1 MDNRHVV
8 QCPHMGTVFDT
19 RDRFHILSTLL
30 QTKTLRQFDER
41 LQDELLP
48 ILGCSILG
56 LYLYSETTAAF
67 SPVSD
72 IFRDPTSPAYPIAQ
86 LPAAGTIKEA
96 AVRAGQAILANDLSN
111 APWTEAQAIDPL
123 IYRRSSVL
131 VAPVTIPA
139 EPPIGAPAKTLAV
152 IVAVAMEGPDAFTEE
167 DRDFLEVLG
176 QHIAPVLTAVL
187 AAEERDTLVAINGQV
202 VLGAITLD
210 NLIHS
215 IQPILRNVIHHDVT
229 GLVRFVGEPHNRW
242 FDIVACEGVAID
254 QDALRQFPFEHMAA
268 AEILTTGKP
277 LLLTGH
283 NQERF
288 AEHRYFESLG
298 VFSAM
303 LCPLLVR
310 GKPYGFLAIGSKRR
324 NAFSERDLALTE
336 QIGFHL
342 SHAITNLSAY
352 DQIRQLKD
360 QLEQENV
367 YLREEMGA
375 SLDLKSLVGDSPAL
389 QKSLRAIEMVA
400 PTDSTV
406 LITGETGTGK
416 ELVAQAI
423 HRLSPRQQKALITVN
438 CAALP
443 PTLIESELF
452 GHEKGAFTSATARK
466 LGRFELAHGG
476 TIFLDEVGE
485 LPIDVQMKLLRVLEA
500 QEFNRV
506 GGTQTIRVDV
516 RVLAATNVDLDQ
528 AIKRNSF
535 RADLFYRLNVFPLRL
550 PTLRERLQD
559 IPLLA
564 RHFVQKYSQR
574 HRKPVTRIH
583 SAALK
588 ALSAYD
594 WPGNVRELEHVI
606 ERAVIVSRT
615 STLTTEDLDGLGPTT
630 PPATNPRT
638 MAEAE
643 RAHILETLIRTHWV
657 LAGKQ
662 GAAQELGMKRS
673 TLQHR
678 MKKLAIIRPAQ
689 ANH

>member
-1 MDNRHVV
+1 MV

-48 ILGCSILG
+48 ILRCSILG

-152 IVAVAMEGPDAFTEE
+152 IVAVAMGGPDAFTEE

-615 STLTTEDLDGLGPTT
+615 STLTTEDLDGLGRTT

>member
-19 RDRFHILSTLL
+19 RVRFHILSTLL

-48 ILGCSILG
+48 ILRCSILG
-56 LYLYSETTAAF
+56 LYLYSETTATF

-96 AVRAGQAILANDLSN
+96 AVRAGQAVLANDLSN
-111 APWTEAQAIDPL
+111 TPWTEAQAIDPL

-139 EPPIGAPAKTLAV
+139 EPPIGASAKTLAV

-167 DRDFLEVLG
+167 DRNFLEVLG

-594 WPGNVRELEHVI
+594 WPGNVRELKHVI

-615 STLTTEDLDGLGPTT
+615 STLTTEDLDGLGRTT
-630 PPATNPRT
+630 PPVTNPRT

>member
-41 LQDELLP
+41 LQVELLP
-48 ILGCSILG
+48 ILRCSILG

-615 STLTTEDLDGLGPTT
+615 STLTTEDLDGLGRTT

>member
-1 MDNRHVV
+1 
-8 QCPHMGTVFDT
+8 MGTLPATGDWFPIV
-19 RDRFHILSTLL
+19 SALL
-30 QTKTLRQFDER
+30 QAKTLRQFDER
-41 LQDELLP
+41 LQHELTSLLRCEM
-48 ILGCSILG
+48 IG

-67 SPVSD
+67 SPVSESL
-72 IFRDPTSPAYPIAQ
+72 RNPSSPAYPIAQ

-96 AVRAGQAILANDLSN
+96 AVLAGHAIATDDLSRSRWSEARAI
-111 APWTEAQAIDPL
+111 APDICKAT
-123 IYRRSSVL
+123 SVL
-131 VAPVTIPA
+131 VS
-139 EPPIGAPAKTLAV
+139 PISMRSESVAGHGAKTLAL
-152 IVAVAMEGPDAFTEE
+152 IAAVAPGTAGAFSEA
-167 DRDFLEVLG
+167 DRVSLDLLS
-176 QHIAPVLTAVL
+176 QHIAPVLAAVL
-187 AAEERDTLVAINGQV
+187 AAEERDTLVAINNQV
-202 VLGAITLD
+202 VLGTLTLD

-215 IQPILRNVIHHDVT
+215 IQPILRKVIHHDVI
-229 GLVRFVGEPHNRW
+229 GLVRFIGESHNQW
-242 FDIVACEGVAID
+242 FDIVACEGVEID
-254 QDALRQFPFEHMAA
+254 QEVLRQFPFEHMAA
-268 AEILTTGKP
+268 AEILATGKP

-283 NQERF
+283 NQDRF

-298 VFSAM
+298 VLSAM
-303 LCPLLVR
+303 LCPLIVH
-310 GKPYGFLAIGSKRR
+310 GAPYGFLALGSTRR

-342 SHAITNLSAY
+342 SHAIANLSAY

-375 SLDLKSLVGDSPAL
+375 SLDLKSLVGDSAAL
-389 QKSLRAIEMVA
+389 QKSLKAIEMVA

-423 HRLSPRQQKALITVN
+423 HRLSPRRQKALITVN

-452 GHEKGAFTSATARK
+452 GHEKGAFTSATSRK

-506 GGTQTIRVDV
+506 GGTHTIRVDV
-516 RVLAATNVDLDQ
+516 RVLAATNVDLEQ
-528 AIKRNSF
+528 AIKRGAF

-550 PTLRERLQD
+550 PPLRERRDD

-564 RHFVQKYSQR
+564 RHFAQKYGLR

-583 SAALK
+583 SSALK

-594 WPGNVRELEHVI
+594 WPGNVRELEHLM
-606 ERAVIVSRT
+606 ERAVIVSRG
-615 STLTTEDLDGLGPTT
+615 SVLTIDELDGLGLSHDRTS
-630 PPATNPRT
+630 APRT
-638 MAEAE
+638 LAEAE
-643 RAHILETLIRTHWV
+643 RAHIMDV
-657 LAGKQ
+657 LVRANWIVAGKQ
-662 GAAQELGMKRS
+662 GAAEKLGMKRS

-678 MKKLAIIRPAQ
+678 MKKLEISRPSKHAL
-689 ANH
+689 

>member
-48 ILGCSILG
+48 ILRCSILG

-139 EPPIGAPAKTLAV
+139 EPPIGASAKTLAV

-615 STLTTEDLDGLGPTT
+615 STLTTEDLDGLGRTT

>member
-19 RDRFHILSTLL
+19 RVRFHILSTLL

-48 ILGCSILG
+48 ILRCSILG

-615 STLTTEDLDGLGPTT
+615 STLTTEDLDGLGRTT

>member
-19 RDRFHILSTLL
+19 RVRFHILSTLL

-48 ILGCSILG
+48 ILRCSILG
-56 LYLYSETTAAF
+56 LYLYSETTATF

-96 AVRAGQAILANDLSN
+96 AVRAGQAVLANDLSN
-111 APWTEAQAIDPL
+111 TPWTEAQAIDPL

-139 EPPIGAPAKTLAV
+139 EPPIGASAKTLAV

-594 WPGNVRELEHVI
+594 WPGNVRELKHVI

-615 STLTTEDLDGLGPTT
+615 STLTTEDLDGLGRTT

>member
-1 MDNRHVV
+1 
-8 QCPHMGTVFDT
+8 MGTLTAT
-19 RDRFHILSTLL
+19 RDRFRILSALL
-30 QTKTLRQFDER
+30 QAKTLRQFDER
-41 LQDELLP
+41 LQQELAPL
-48 ILGCSILG
+48 LGCDILG

-67 SPVSD
+67 SPVSES
-72 IFRDPTSPAYPIAQ
+72 FRDPDSPAYPIAQ

-96 AVRAGQAILANDLSN
+96 AVRAGQAILTQDLSRS
-111 APWTEAQAIDPL
+111 PWTEAQAVAPHL
-123 IYRRSSVL
+123 SRRTSVL
-131 VAPVTIPA
+131 VS
-139 EPPIGAPAKTLAV
+139 PIRMPSESKTGATAKTLAV
-152 IVAVAMEGPDAFTEE
+152 IAAVSPGQQDAFSEE
-167 DRDFLEVLG
+167 DRIFLDVLG

-187 AAEERDTLVAINGQV
+187 AAEERDTLVAINSQV
-202 VLGAITLD
+202 VLGTITLD

-215 IQPILRNVIHHDVT
+215 IQPILREVIHHDVT

-254 QDALRQFPFEHMAA
+254 QEALRQFPFEQMAA

-303 LCPLLVR
+303 LCPLLVHGR
-310 GKPYGFLAIGSKRR
+310 PYGFLAIGSKRR
-324 NAFSERDLALTE
+324 NAFSERDLALVE

-423 HRLSPRQQKALITVN
+423 HRLSPRQHKALITVN

-452 GHEKGAFTSATARK
+452 GHEKGAFTSATSRK

-500 QEFNRV
+500 QEFNRI
-506 GGTQTIRVDV
+506 GGSQTIRVDV
-516 RVLAATNVDLDQ
+516 RVLAATNVDLEQ
-528 AIKRNSF
+528 AIKLGGF

-550 PTLRERLQD
+550 PTLRERRDD

-564 RHFVQKYSQR
+564 RHFAKKYSLR
-574 HRKPVTRIH
+574 HRKPVTRIN

-594 WPGNVRELEHVI
+594 WPGNVRELEHLI
-606 ERAVIVSRT
+606 ERAVIVSRG
-615 STLTTEDLDGLGPTT
+615 SILTVDELDGLGPGNER
-630 PPATNPRT
+630 ASEPRT

-643 RAHILETLIRTHWV
+643 RAHIMETLVRTNWI

-662 GAAQELGMKRS
+662 GAAETLGMKRS

-678 MKKLAIIRPAQ
+678 MKKLDISRPPRQ
-689 ANH
+689 AS

>member
-1 MDNRHVV
+1 
-8 QCPHMGTVFDT
+8 MGTLLDT
-19 RDRFHILSTLL
+19 RDRFHVLSALL

-41 LQDELLP
+41 LQAELLP
-48 ILGCSILG
+48 ILGCSMLG
-56 LYLYSETTAAF
+56 LYLYSESTAAF

-72 IFRDPTSPAYPIAQ
+72 MFRDPNSPAYPIAQ

-96 AVRAGQAILANDLSN
+96 AVRAGQALFANDLSR
-111 APWTEAQAIDPL
+111 APWTEAQVIDPHL
-123 IYRRSSVL
+123 CRRASAL
-131 VAPVTIPA
+131 VAPVIMPHEFSTHT
-139 EPPIGAPAKTLAV
+139 PAKTVAV
-152 IVAVAMEGPDAFTEE
+152 IVAVSLDAPCTFTEE
-167 DRDFLEVLG
+167 DRVFLEVFG

-187 AAEERDTLVAINGQV
+187 AAEERDTLVAINSQV
-202 VLGAITLD
+202 VLGASTLD
-210 NLIHS
+210 NLIYS
-215 IQPILRNVIHHDVT
+215 IQPILRDVIHHDVI

-242 FDIVACEGVAID
+242 FEIVACDGVAVD
-254 QDALRQFPFEHMAA
+254 QDILRQFPFERMAP
-268 AEILTTGKP
+268 AEVLTTGKP

-288 AEHRYFESLG
+288 AEHGYFESLG

-303 LCPLLVR
+303 LCPLLVHGR
-310 GKPYGFLAIGSKRR
+310 PYGLLAIGSKRR

-336 QIGFHL
+336 HIGFHL

-360 QLEQENV
+360 QLEQENI

-423 HRLSPRQQKALITVN
+423 HRLSPRQHKALITVN

-452 GHEKGAFTSATARK
+452 GHEKGAFTSATSRK

-516 RVLAATNVDLDQ
+516 RVLAATNVELDQ
-528 AIKRNSF
+528 AIKRQTF

-550 PTLRERLQD
+550 PPLRERLQD

-564 RHFVQKYSQR
+564 RHFAKKYSQR

-583 SAALK
+583 SAALQ
-588 ALSAYD
+588 ALSTYD

-606 ERAVIVSRT
+606 ERAVIVSRG
-615 STLTTEDLDGLGPTT
+615 STLTTEELDGLGRTT
-630 PPATNPRT
+630 TSAAHPRT
-638 MAEAE
+638 LAEAE
-643 RAHILETLIRTHWV
+643 RAHIIETLIRTNWI

-662 GAAQELGMKRS
+662 GAAEYLGMKRS

-678 MKKLAIIRPAQ
+678 MKKLAIVRPSRKK
-689 ANH
+689 H

>member
-1 MDNRHVV
+1 MV

-19 RDRFHILSTLL
+19 RVRFHILSTLL

-48 ILGCSILG
+48 ILRCSILG

-139 EPPIGAPAKTLAV
+139 EPPIGASAKTLAV

-615 STLTTEDLDGLGPTT
+615 STLTTEDLDGLGRTT

>member
-1 MDNRHVV
+1 
-8 QCPHMGTVFDT
+8 MGTLTAT
-19 RDRFHILSTLL
+19 RDRFRILSALL
-30 QTKTLRQFDER
+30 QAKTLRQFDER
-41 LQDELLP
+41 LQQELTPL
-48 ILGCSILG
+48 LGCDILG

-67 SPVSD
+67 SPVSES
-72 IFRDPTSPAYPIAQ
+72 FRDPDSPAYPIAQ

-96 AVRAGQAILANDLSN
+96 AVRAGKALLTNDLS
-111 APWTEAQAIDPL
+111 ASPWTEAQAIDPH
-123 IYRRSSVL
+123 ICRATSIL
-131 VAPVTIPA
+131 VS
-139 EPPIGAPAKTLAV
+139 PIRMPSESRADATAKTLA
-152 IVAVAMEGPDAFTEE
+152 IMAAVSPGKPGMFSEE
-167 DRDFLEVLG
+167 DRAFLDMLG
-176 QHIAPVLTAVL
+176 LHIAPVLTAVL
-187 AAEERDTLVAINGQV
+187 AAEERDTLVAINSQV

-215 IQPILRNVIHHDVT
+215 IQPILREVIHHDVT

-254 QDALRQFPFEHMAA
+254 QEALRQFPFEQMAA

-303 LCPLLVR
+303 LCPLLVHGR
-310 GKPYGFLAIGSKRR
+310 PYGFLAIGSKRR
-324 NAFSERDLALTE
+324 NAFSERDLALVE

-423 HRLSPRQQKALITVN
+423 HQLSPRQHKALITVN

-452 GHEKGAFTSATARK
+452 GHEKGAFTSATSRK
-466 LGRFELAHGG
+466 PGRFELAHGG

-500 QEFNRV
+500 QEFNRI
-506 GGTQTIRVDV
+506 GGSQTIRVDV
-516 RVLAATNVDLDQ
+516 RVLAATNVDLEQ
-528 AIKRNSF
+528 AIKRGGF

-550 PTLRERLQD
+550 PTLRERRED

-564 RHFVQKYSQR
+564 RHFAKKYSLR
-574 HRKPVTRIH
+574 HRKPVTRIN

-588 ALSAYD
+588 ALLAYD
-594 WPGNVRELEHVI
+594 WPGNVRELEHLI
-606 ERAVIVSRT
+606 ERAVIVSRG
-615 STLTTEDLDGLGPTT
+615 SILTIDELDGLGPGNER
-630 PPATNPRT
+630 ASEPRT

-643 RAHILETLIRTHWV
+643 RAHIMETLVRTNWI

-662 GAAQELGMKRS
+662 GAAETLGMKRS

-678 MKKLAIIRPAQ
+678 MKKLDISRPPRQ
-689 ANH
+689 AS

>member
-1 MDNRHVV
+1 M
-8 QCPHMGTVFDT
+8 CPHMGTTTTT
-19 RDRFHILSTLL
+19 RDHFRILSALL
-30 QTKTLRQFDER
+30 QAKTLREFDER
-41 LQDELLP
+41 LQRELAPVLSCDV
-48 ILGCSILG
+48 IG

-67 SPVSD
+67 SPVSESL
-72 IFRDPTSPAYPIAQ
+72 RDPASHAYPIAQ
-86 LPAAGTIKEA
+86 LPGAGTIKEA
-96 AVRAGQAILANDLSN
+96 AVLAGQAIVTNDLS
-111 APWTEAQAIDPL
+111 ASPWTEAQALDPQ
-123 IYRRSSVL
+123 ICRGTSVL
-131 VAPVTIPA
+131 VS
-139 EPPIGAPAKTLAV
+139 PIRMPSESGAGAMVKTLA
-152 IVAVAMEGPDAFTEE
+152 IMAAVSPGRPDTFSEE
-167 DRDFLEVLG
+167 DRVFFDLLG
-176 QHIAPVLTAVL
+176 LHVAPVLTAVL
-187 AAEERDTLVAINGQV
+187 AAEERNTLVAINSQV
-202 VLGAITLD
+202 IFGTMTLN

-215 IQPILRNVIHHDVT
+215 IQPILREVIHHDVT
-229 GLVRFVGEPHNRW
+229 GLVRFVGDSRNRW
-242 FDIVACEGVAID
+242 FEIVSCEGVAVD
-254 QDALRQFPFEHMAA
+254 QNALRQFPFERMAA
-268 AEILTTGKP
+268 AEILATGKP

-288 AEHRYFESLG
+288 AEHGYFESLG

-303 LCPLLVR
+303 LCPLLVH
-310 GKPYGFLAIGSKRR
+310 GAPYGFLAIGSKRR
-324 NAFSERDLALTE
+324 NAFSERDLALVE

-342 SHAITNLSAY
+342 SHAIANLSAY
-352 DQIRQLKD
+352 DEIRQLKD

-367 YLREEMGA
+367 YLRNEMGA
-375 SLDLKSLVGDSPAL
+375 SLDLKSLVGDSAAL
-389 QKSLRAIEMVA
+389 QKSLKAIEQVA

-423 HRLSPRQQKALITVN
+423 HQLSPRQQNALITVN

-452 GHEKGAFTSATARK
+452 GHERGAFTNATSRK

-485 LPIDVQMKLLRVLEA
+485 LPIDLQMKLLRVLEA

-506 GGTQTIRVDV
+506 GGSQTIRVDV

-528 AIKRNSF
+528 AIKRGAF

-550 PTLRERLQD
+550 PALRERRED

-564 RHFVQKYSQR
+564 RHFTQKYSLR
-574 HRKPVTRIH
+574 HRKSLTRIN

-606 ERAVIVSRT
+606 ERAVIVSHG
-615 STLTTEDLDGLGPTT
+615 SILTIDELDGLGCEDEQAPE
-630 PPATNPRT
+630 PRT
-638 MAEAE
+638 LAEAE
-643 RAHILETLIRTHWV
+643 RAHIVETLSRTNWI

-662 GAAQELGMKRS
+662 GAAEKLGMKRS

-678 MKKLAIIRPAQ
+678 MKKLEITRPPRLPS
-689 ANH
+689 

>member
-1 MDNRHVV
+1 VV

-19 RDRFHILSTLL
+19 RVRFHILSTLL

-615 STLTTEDLDGLGPTT
+615 STLTTEDLDGLGRTT

>member
-19 RDRFHILSTLL
+19 RVRFHILSTLL

-48 ILGCSILG
+48 ILRCSILG
-56 LYLYSETTAAF
+56 LYLYSETTATF

-167 DRDFLEVLG
+167 DRNFLEVLG

-594 WPGNVRELEHVI
+594 WPGNVRELKHVI

-615 STLTTEDLDGLGPTT
+615 STLTTEDLDGLGRTT

>member
-48 ILGCSILG
+48 ILRCSILG

-139 EPPIGAPAKTLAV
+139 EPPIGASAKTLAV

-167 DRDFLEVLG
+167 DRNFLEVLG

-615 STLTTEDLDGLGPTT
+615 STLTTEDLDGLGRTT

>member
-615 STLTTEDLDGLGPTT
+615 STLTTEDLDGLGRTT

>member
-1 MDNRHVV
+1 M
-8 QCPHMGTVFDT
+8 
-19 RDRFHILSTLL
+19 
-30 QTKTLRQFDER
+30 
-41 LQDELLP
+41 
-48 ILGCSILG
+48 
-56 LYLYSETTAAF
+56 
-67 SPVSD
+67 
-72 IFRDPTSPAYPIAQ
+72 
-86 LPAAGTIKEA
+86 
-96 AVRAGQAILANDLSN
+96 
-111 APWTEAQAIDPL
+111 ID
-123 IYRRSSVL
+123 
-131 VAPVTIPA
+131 
-139 EPPIGAPAKTLAV
+139 
-152 IVAVAMEGPDAFTEE
+152 
-167 DRDFLEVLG
+167 
-176 QHIAPVLTAVL
+176 
-187 AAEERDTLVAINGQV
+187 
-202 VLGAITLD
+202 
-210 NLIHS
+210 
-215 IQPILRNVIHHDVT
+215 HDVI
-229 GLVRFVGEPHNRW
+229 GLVRFVGGPDNRW

-254 QDALRQFPFEHMAA
+254 QEILRQFPFERMAT
-268 AEILTTGKP
+268 AEVLTTGKP

-298 VFSAM
+298 VYSAI
-303 LCPLLVR
+303 LCPLLIH
-310 GKPYGFLAIGSKRR
+310 GSPYGMLAIGSNRR

-336 QIGFHL
+336 HIGFHL

-423 HRLSPRQQKALITVN
+423 HRLSPRQHKALITVN

-452 GHEKGAFTSATARK
+452 GHEKGSFTSATSRK

-485 LPIDVQMKLLRVLEA
+485 LPIDLQTKLLRVLEA

-506 GGTQTIRVDV
+506 GGTHTIRVDV

-528 AIKRNSF
+528 AITRQAF

-550 PTLRERLQD
+550 PPLRERLQD

-564 RHFVQKYSQR
+564 RHFAKKYSQR

-588 ALSAYD
+588 ALSGYD

-606 ERAVIVSRT
+606 ERAVIVSRG
-615 STLTTEDLDGLGPTT
+615 STLTTEELDGLGRTHVSVPE
-630 PPATNPRT
+630 PRT
-638 MAEAE
+638 LAEAE
-643 RAHILETLIRTHWV
+643 RAHIIETLIRTNWV
-657 LAGKQ
+657 LAGEQ
-662 GAAQELGMKRS
+662 GAAKQLDMKRS

-678 MKKLAIIRPAQ
+678 MKKLAISRPSAQ
-689 ANH
+689 SH

>member
-19 RDRFHILSTLL
+19 RVRFHILSTLL

-48 ILGCSILG
+48 ILRCSILG

-139 EPPIGAPAKTLAV
+139 EPPIGASAKTLAV

-615 STLTTEDLDGLGPTT
+615 STLTTEDLDGLGRTT

>member
-1 MDNRHVV
+1 
-8 QCPHMGTVFDT
+8 MGTAFDT
-19 RDRFHILSTLL
+19 RDWFPILSALL
-30 QTKTLRQFDER
+30 QTNTLRQFDDR
-41 LQDELLP
+41 LQRELSQR
-48 ILGCSILG
+48 LGCSVIG
-56 LYLYSETTAAF
+56 LYLYSEMATAF
-67 SPVSD
+67 SPVSESL
-72 IFRDPTSPAYPIAQ
+72 RDPASPAYPIAQ
-86 LPAAGTIKEA
+86 LPASGTIKEA
-96 AVRAGQAILANDLSN
+96 AVLAGEAILTGDLSTS
-111 APWTEAQAIDPL
+111 PWTEARAIAPH
-123 IYRRSSVL
+123 ISHGTSVL
-131 VAPVTIPA
+131 VSPIRMSCESVTGTA
-139 EPPIGAPAKTLAV
+139 AKTLGV
-152 IVAVAMEGPDAFTEE
+152 IAAVAPGKPGAFSEE
-167 DRDFLEVLG
+167 DRIWLDQLSR
-176 QHIAPVLTAVL
+176 HIAPVLTAVL
-187 AAEERDTLVAINGQV
+187 AAEERYSLVAINNQV
-202 VLGAITLD
+202 VLGTLTLD

-215 IQPILRNVIHHDVT
+215 IQPILREVIHHDIT

-242 FDIVACEGVAID
+242 FDIVACEGVDID
-254 QDALRQFPFEHMAA
+254 QDALRQFPFEQMAA
-268 AEILTTGKP
+268 AEILATGKP

-283 NQERF
+283 NQDRF

-298 VFSAM
+298 VYSAM
-303 LCPLLVR
+303 LCPLLVQ
-310 GKPYGFLAIGSKRR
+310 GAPYGFLAIGSKRR

-342 SHAITNLSAY
+342 SHALTNLSAY
-352 DQIRQLKD
+352 DQIRRLKD

-423 HRLSPRQQKALITVN
+423 HRLSPRRQKTLITVN

-452 GHEKGAFTSATARK
+452 GHEKGAFTSATTRK

-506 GGTQTIRVDV
+506 GGSHTIRVDV
-516 RVLAATNVDLDQ
+516 RVLAATNVDLEQ
-528 AIKRNSF
+528 AIKRGAF

-550 PTLRERLQD
+550 PTLRERRED

-564 RHFVQKYSQR
+564 RHFAKKYGLR
-574 HRKPVTRIH
+574 HRKPVTRIN

-594 WPGNVRELEHVI
+594 WPGNVRELEHLM
-606 ERAVIVSRT
+606 ERAVIVSRG
-615 STLTTEDLDGLGPTT
+615 SVLTIEELDGLGPSHER
-630 PPATNPRT
+630 PSPPRT
-638 MAEAE
+638 LAEAE
-643 RAHILETLIRTHWV
+643 RAHIVEVLVRTNWV

-662 GAAQELGMKRS
+662 GAAETLGMKRS

-678 MKKLAIIRPAQ
+678 MKKLDISRPPR
-689 ANH
+689 HVS

>member
-48 ILGCSILG
+48 ILRCSILG

-96 AVRAGQAILANDLSN
+96 AVRAGQAVLANDLSN
-111 APWTEAQAIDPL
+111 TPWTEAQAIDPL

-615 STLTTEDLDGLGPTT
+615 STLTTEDLDGLGRTT

>member
-48 ILGCSILG
+48 ILRCSILG

-594 WPGNVRELEHVI
+594 WPGNVRELKHVI

-615 STLTTEDLDGLGPTT
+615 STLTTEDLDGLGRTT
-630 PPATNPRT
+630 PPVTNPRT

-643 RAHILETLIRTHWV
+643 RAHILETLIRTNWV

>member
-1 MDNRHVV
+1 MVK
-8 QCPHMGTVFDT
+8 CPHMGILHDT
-19 RDRFHILSTLL
+19 RDRFHILSALL

-48 ILGCSILG
+48 ILDCSILG
-56 LYLYSETTAAF
+56 LYLYSETTEAF

-72 IFRDPTSPAYPIAQ
+72 IFRDPASPAYPIAQ

-96 AVRAGQAILANDLSN
+96 AVRAGKAILTNDLST
-111 APWTEAQAIDPL
+111 APWTEARAIDPHV
-123 IYRRSSVL
+123 YRRSSVL
-131 VAPVTIPA
+131 AAPVIMPGESSTGTPA
-139 EPPIGAPAKTLAV
+139 RTLAI
-152 IVAVAMEGPDAFTEE
+152 IVAVSLETPDAFSEE
-167 DRDFLEVLG
+167 DRVFLERFG

-187 AAEERDTLVAINGQV
+187 AAEESDTLVAINSQV

-210 NLIHS
+210 KLIYS
-215 IQPILRNVIHHDVT
+215 IQPILCDVIHHDVI

-268 AEILTTGKP
+268 AEILATGKP

-310 GKPYGFLAIGSKRR
+310 GRPYGFLAIGSKRR
-324 NAFSERDLALTE
+324 NAFSQRDLALTE

-352 DQIRQLKD
+352 DEIRQLKD

-423 HRLSPRQQKALITVN
+423 HRLSPRQHKALITVN

-452 GHEKGAFTSATARK
+452 GHEKGAFTSATSRK

-528 AIKRNSF
+528 AITRNTF
-535 RADLFYRLNVFPLRL
+535 RADLFYRLNVFPIRL

-564 RHFVQKYSQR
+564 RHFARKYSQR

-583 SAALK
+583 SAALQ

-606 ERAVIVSRT
+606 ERAVIVSRG
-615 STLTTEDLDGLGPTT
+615 STITIEELDGLGR
-630 PPATNPRT
+630 TNASAPHPRT
-638 MAEAE
+638 LAEAE
-643 RAHILETLIRTHWV
+643 RAHILDTLIRTNWV

-662 GAAQELGMKRS
+662 GAAEHLGMKRS

-678 MKKLAIIRPAQ
+678 MKKLAITRPPQ
-689 ANH
+689 KKH

>member
-19 RDRFHILSTLL
+19 RVRFHILSTLL

-48 ILGCSILG
+48 ILRCSILG
-56 LYLYSETTAAF
+56 LYLYSETTATF

-111 APWTEAQAIDPL
+111 TPWTEAQAIDPL

-139 EPPIGAPAKTLAV
+139 EPPIGASAKTLAV

-167 DRDFLEVLG
+167 DRNFLEVLG

-336 QIGFHL
+336 QLGFHL

-588 ALSAYD
+588 ALTAYD
-594 WPGNVRELEHVI
+594 WPGNVRELKHVI

-615 STLTTEDLDGLGPTT
+615 STLTTEDLDGLGRTT
-630 PPATNPRT
+630 PPVTNPRT

-643 RAHILETLIRTHWV
+643 RAHILETLIRTNWV

>member
-48 ILGCSILG
+48 ILRCSILG
-56 LYLYSETTAAF
+56 LYLYSETTATF

-615 STLTTEDLDGLGPTT
+615 STLTTEDLDGLGRTT

>member
-1 MDNRHVV
+1 
-8 QCPHMGTVFDT
+8 MGTLTAT
-19 RDRFHILSTLL
+19 RDQFRVLSSLL
-30 QTKTLRQFDER
+30 QAKTLRQFDER
-41 LQDELLP
+41 LQQELTP
-48 ILGCSILG
+48 VLGCDIIG

-67 SPVSD
+67 SPVSES
-72 IFRDPTSPAYPIAQ
+72 FRDPASPAYPIAQ

-96 AVRAGQAILANDLSN
+96 AVRAGQAILTQDLSSS
-111 APWTEAQAIDPL
+111 PWTEARAVAPHLRQTT
-123 IYRRSSVL
+123 SVL
-131 VAPVTIPA
+131 VAPIRMPCESTT
-139 EPPIGAPAKTLAV
+139 GATAKTLAV
-152 IVAVAMEGPDAFTEE
+152 IAAVSPGKPDSFSEK
-167 DRDFLEVLG
+167 DRIFLDVLG

-187 AAEERDTLVAINGQV
+187 AAEERDTLVAINSQV
-202 VLGAITLD
+202 VLGTITLD

-215 IQPILRNVIHHDVT
+215 IQPILHNVIHHDVT

-254 QDALRQFPFEHMAA
+254 QEALRQFPFEQMAA

-298 VFSAM
+298 VLSAM
-303 LCPLLVR
+303 LCPLLIHGR
-310 GKPYGFLAIGSKRR
+310 PYGFLAIGSKRR
-324 NAFSERDLALTE
+324 NAFSERDLALVE

-342 SHAITNLSAY
+342 SHAISNLSAY
-352 DQIRQLKD
+352 DQIRQLKE

-375 SLDLKSLVGDSPAL
+375 SLDLKSLVGDSHAL

-423 HRLSPRQQKALITVN
+423 HRLSPRQHKALITVN

-452 GHEKGAFTSATARK
+452 GHEKGAFTSATSRK

-500 QEFNRV
+500 QEFNRI
-506 GGTQTIRVDV
+506 GGSQTIRVDV
-516 RVLAATNVDLDQ
+516 RVLAATNVDLEQ
-528 AIKRNSF
+528 AIKRGRF

-550 PTLRERLQD
+550 PTLRERRED

-564 RHFVQKYSQR
+564 RHFAKKYSLR
-574 HRKPVTRIH
+574 HRKPVTRIN

-594 WPGNVRELEHVI
+594 WPGNVRELEHLI
-606 ERAVIVSRT
+606 ERAVILSRG
-615 STLTTEDLDGLGPTT
+615 SILTIDELEGLGRGTERISE
-630 PPATNPRT
+630 PRT

-643 RAHILETLIRTHWV
+643 RAHIIDTLARTNWI

-662 GAAQELGMKRS
+662 GAAEQLGMKRS

-678 MKKLAIIRPAQ
+678 MKKLDISRPPR
-689 ANH
+689 HLS

>member
-1 MDNRHVV
+1 
-8 QCPHMGTVFDT
+8 MGTAFDT
-19 RDRFHILSTLL
+19 RDWFPILSALL
-30 QTKTLRQFDER
+30 QTNTLRQFDDR
-41 LQDELLP
+41 LQRELSQR
-48 ILGCSILG
+48 LGCSVIG
-56 LYLYSETTAAF
+56 LYLYSEMATAF
-67 SPVSD
+67 SPVSESL
-72 IFRDPTSPAYPIAQ
+72 RDPASPAYSIAQ
-86 LPAAGTIKEA
+86 LPASGTIKEA
-96 AVRAGQAILANDLSN
+96 AVLAGEAILTGDLSTS
-111 APWTEAQAIDPL
+111 PWTEARAIAPH
-123 IYRRSSVL
+123 ICHGTSVL
-131 VAPVTIPA
+131 VAPIRMPCESVTGTA
-139 EPPIGAPAKTLAV
+139 AKTLGV
-152 IVAVAMEGPDAFTEE
+152 IAAVAPGKPRAFSEE
-167 DRDFLEVLG
+167 DRIWLDQLSR
-176 QHIAPVLTAVL
+176 HIAPVLTAVL
-187 AAEERDTLVAINGQV
+187 AAEERDTLVAINNQV
-202 VLGAITLD
+202 VLGTLTLD

-215 IQPILRNVIHHDVT
+215 IQPILREVIHHDIT

-242 FDIVACEGVAID
+242 FDIVACEGVDID
-254 QDALRQFPFEHMAA
+254 QDALRQFPFEQMAA
-268 AEILTTGKP
+268 AEILATGKP

-283 NQERF
+283 NQGRF

-298 VFSAM
+298 VYSAM
-303 LCPLLVR
+303 LCPLLVQ
-310 GKPYGFLAIGSKRR
+310 GAPYGFLAIGSKRR

-342 SHAITNLSAY
+342 SHALTNLSAY
-352 DQIRQLKD
+352 DQIRRLKD

-423 HRLSPRQQKALITVN
+423 HRLSPRRQKTLITVN

-452 GHEKGAFTSATARK
+452 GHEKGAFTSATTRK

-506 GGTQTIRVDV
+506 GGSHTIRVDV
-516 RVLAATNVDLDQ
+516 RVLAATNVDLEQ
-528 AIKRNSF
+528 AIKRGAF

-550 PTLRERLQD
+550 PTLRERRED

-564 RHFVQKYSQR
+564 RHFAKKYGLR
-574 HRKPVTRIH
+574 HRKPVTRIN

-594 WPGNVRELEHVI
+594 WPGNVRELEHLM
-606 ERAVIVSRT
+606 ERAVIVSRG
-615 STLTTEDLDGLGPTT
+615 SVLTIEELDGLGPSHER
-630 PPATNPRT
+630 PSPPRT
-638 MAEAE
+638 LAEAE
-643 RAHILETLIRTHWV
+643 RAHIVEVLVRTNWV

-662 GAAQELGMKRS
+662 GAAETLGMKRS

-678 MKKLAIIRPAQ
+678 MKKLDISRPPR
-689 ANH
+689 HVS

>member
-1 MDNRHVV
+1 
-8 QCPHMGTVFDT
+8 MGTLHDT
-19 RDRFHILSTLL
+19 RDRFHILSALV
-30 QTKTLRQFDER
+30 QARTLRQFDKR

-48 ILGCSILG
+48 ILGCSTIG

-96 AVRAGQAILANDLSN
+96 AVHARQAILAKDLSN
-111 APWTEAQAIDPL
+111 APWTEAQAIDPRL
-123 IYRRSSVL
+123 YRRSSVL
-131 VAPVTIPA
+131 AAPVIMPDDSSL
-139 EPPIGAPAKTLAV
+139 GAPGKTLAV
-152 IVAVAMEGPDAFTEE
+152 IVAVSLEAPDSFTEE
-167 DRDFLEVLG
+167 DRSFLEVFG

-187 AAEERDTLVAINGQV
+187 AAEERDTLVAINSQV

-210 NLIHS
+210 NLIYS
-215 IQPILRNVIHHDVT
+215 IQPILHDVLQHDVI
-229 GLVRFVGEPHNRW
+229 GLVRFVGEPHTRW
-242 FDIVACEGVAID
+242 FEIVACEGVAID

-268 AEILTTGKP
+268 AEILATGKP

-303 LCPLLVR
+303 LCPLLVH
-310 GKPYGFLAIGSKRR
+310 GNPYGFLAIGSKRR
-324 NAFSERDLALTE
+324 NAFSQRDLTLTE

-423 HRLSPRQQKALITVN
+423 HRLSPRRHKALITVN

-452 GHEKGAFTSATARK
+452 GHEKGAFTSATSRK

-500 QEFNRV
+500 REFNRV
-506 GGTQTIRVDV
+506 GGTHTIRIDV

-528 AIKRNSF
+528 AITRNTF
-535 RADLFYRLNVFPLRL
+535 RADLFYRLNVFPVRL

-564 RHFVQKYSQR
+564 RHFARKYSQR

-583 SAALK
+583 STALK

-606 ERAVIVSRT
+606 ERAVIVSRG
-615 STLTTEDLDGLGPTT
+615 STITIEELDGLGRTT
-630 PPATNPRT
+630 ASAAHPRT
-638 MAEAE
+638 LAEAE
-643 RAHILETLIRTHWV
+643 RAHILDTLIRTNWV

-662 GAAQELGMKRS
+662 GAAEHLGMKRS

-678 MKKLAIIRPAQ
+678 MKKLAITRPPQ
-689 ANH
+689 PKY

>member
-19 RDRFHILSTLL
+19 RVRFHILSTLL

-48 ILGCSILG
+48 ILRCSILG
-56 LYLYSETTAAF
+56 LYLYSETTATF

-139 EPPIGAPAKTLAV
+139 EPPIGASAKTLAV

-167 DRDFLEVLG
+167 DRNFLEVLG

-594 WPGNVRELEHVI
+594 WPGNVRELKHVI

-615 STLTTEDLDGLGPTT
+615 STLTTEDLDGLGRTT
-630 PPATNPRT
+630 PPVTNPRT